1 MPEQWKLA
9 LNNELW
15 ENGHFITDAV
25 LLKSVPNS
33 DYNRLLYFLS
43 PLVGI
48 ETCFA
53 FGAQKIKSRFC
64 SATQPFTMLRLFLRR
79 DKKTGLIS
87 VKDVANITA
96 PLAVRTQLRAVYQLS
111 FYSQILLHTPME
123 PSDYKKYYYL
133 MKYSIELIDMEN
145 GLEKSLMFFLSKLAV
160 LHGQSMQASY
170 CRECGIL
177 KHYNEIY
184 YSVGAWGFFCRDHLC
199 GTDSGVF
206 GIDAE
211 DAAVM
216 DFYSAARF
224 TAVRASS
231 LRFHNP
237 ALATRILIDIICK
250 IYSGTI
256 RREWYENLI

>member
-1 MPEQWKLA
+1 M
-9 LNNELW
+9 NNEFW
-15 ENGHFITDAV
+15 ENGHLITDAV

-79 DKKTGLIS
+79 DKKTGLIG
-87 VKDVANITA
+87 VTDVANIVA
-96 PLAVRTQLRAVYQLS
+96 PKAVRIDLRAVYQLS

-160 LHGQSMQASY
+160 LHGQAMQASY
-170 CRECGIL
+170 CRECGNV
-177 KHYNEIY
+177 KRYNEMF
-184 YSVGAWGFFCRDHLC
+184 YSAGAWGFFCQDHLC
-199 GTDSGVF
+199 GADSGVF
-206 GIDAE
+206 KIDAE

-216 DFYSAARF
+216 DFYSAAKF
-224 TAVRASS
+224 TAISAAPLK
-231 LRFHNP
+231 LRSP
-237 ALATRILIDIICK
+237 VYAIRILIDIVNK
-250 IYSGTI
+250 IYSGSI
-256 RREWYENLI
+256 KREWYENLV